1 MLSAVEVSRLL
12 VGVAAALRTDVEPHV
27 SDRFARMQLR
37 AIDELL
43 RNLAGRVEWSLTEL
57 QAELEE
63 MERVLRELHEAGWP
77 GEGRATGPRP
87 ATTDDALERRVV
99 LLGELTTATR
109 WAQDEGTEEAR
120 ALLTD
125 FLRATNDG
133 ERRRLQSGM
142 YS

>member
-12 VGVAAALRTDVEPHV
+12 EGVAAALRADVEPHV

-43 RNLAGRVEWSLTEL
+43 RNLAGRVEWSLAEL

-63 MERVLRELHEAGWP
+63 MERVLSRLHEGGWP
-77 GEGRATGPRP
+77 GEGRATRPRP

-99 LLGELTTATR
+99 LLGELTAATH
-109 WAQDEGTEEAR
+109 WAQDQGTGEAR

-125 FLRATNDG
+125 FLRTTNDG